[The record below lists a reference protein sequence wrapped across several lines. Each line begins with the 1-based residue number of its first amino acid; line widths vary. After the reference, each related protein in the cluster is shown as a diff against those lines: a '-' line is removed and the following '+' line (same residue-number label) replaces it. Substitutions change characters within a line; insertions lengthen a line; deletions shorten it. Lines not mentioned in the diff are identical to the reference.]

1 MHHKISNSA
10 GKHQGEINTGGWK
23 PGTCSGCVFTAAW
36 WKSIWKRKQDE
47 KRKRRRILYG
57 ERKFHILPSWLLLR
71 YGISVHVAQSLKR
84 IQGAWI
90 HFEHTTLAFVQDNIF
105 HSISDMTS
113 YWWER
118 TTLDWDTGV
127 RNGISFSHKVS
138 KNQVINQSKSLHFFT
153 DSLTEQFQ
161 WFPA

>member
-1 MHHKISNSA
+1 M
-10 GKHQGEINTGGWK
+10 
-23 PGTCSGCVFTAAW
+23 
-36 WKSIWKRKQDE
+36 
-47 KRKRRRILYG
+47 
-57 ERKFHILPSWLLLR
+57 
-71 YGISVHVAQSLKR
+71 
-84 IQGAWI
+84 
-90 HFEHTTLAFVQDNIF
+90 QDNIF

-127 RNGISFSHKVS
+127 RNGILFSDKVS

-161 WFPA
+161 